1 MKVDIVMMLTKQ
13 VEQMGE
19 EVGLEVEKVEKVLI
33 EFVFASVLMVV
44 VEAEAEV
51 VVVLVVVVVAEMGFV
66 MVVELEVHYCC
77 QDYFVYL

>member
-1 MKVDIVMMLTKQ
+1 
-13 VEQMGE
+13 MGE

-44 VEAEAEV
+44 VVAEAEV
-51 VVVLVVVVVAEMGFV
+51 VVVVVVTEMGFV

-77 QDYFVYL
+77 LDYFVYL